1 MNFPRRMCL
10 VAIGI
15 LGALTPTAQADQAYL
30 KDGSMLVGTIQE
42 LSENVL
48 HFDTNF
54 GGSLTIP
61 WEQLTGLSSEGAFV
75 VSLTTGDRVVGI
87 LNATDGQQF
96 VHATALGDVLV
107 PLADVGGIWPQDKTP
122 EVDTAV
128 KDEAVQAM
136 QEDYENQIAELEKSQ
151 RLTLKELWSGRAEF
165 GLNGQSGNKERVDV
179 RLGIDLNRNTERERL
194 NLYLKGQYA
203 ETNSEKSA
211 NEVMG
216 GARLEVDFSE
226 RTYVYSKVDLEYD
239 EFEDLD
245 LRATLTAGIG
255 HFFIKREKL
264 ELKGWVGVGY
274 EHETFTKE
282 PEPLPTPSTFEEA
295 LRQALIRA
303 REDNNDATSE
313 NEAVVEL
320 GYTFRKDV
328 RKHFRL
334 KHGLTYY
341 PSLSDPFEEYRLA
354 ADTAMEFPLGK
365 EPDWTLRSGIRH
377 EYDSRPREG
386 IDKLDTT
393 YYLNLG
399 YNW

>member
-1 MNFPRRMCL
+1 MYFPGRRL
-10 VAIGI
+10 LAVAGI
-15 LGALTPTAQADQAYL
+15 LGLVAGTSWADDAYL
-30 KDGSMLVGTIQE
+30 KDGSVLKGTVQE
-42 LSENVL
+42 LAENTL
-48 HFDTNF
+48 HFDTTF
-54 GGSLTIP
+54 GGTLTIP
-61 WEQLTGLSSEGAFV
+61 WDQLKGLSTEGTYV
-75 VSLTTGDRVVGI
+75 VNLSSGDRVVGV
-87 LNATDGQQF
+87 LHTTDDQQF
-96 VHATALGDVLV
+96 VHATALGEVLI
-107 PLADVGGIWPQDKTP
+107 PLADVDGIWPEGQTP
-122 EVDTAV
+122 AVDTAV
-128 KDEAVQAM
+128 KDEAVKAM
-136 QEDYENQIAELEKSQ
+136 QEDYESQIAALEETQ
-151 RLTLKELWSGRAEF
+151 RLTLKELWSGRAEL
-165 GLNGQSGNKERVDV
+165 GVNGQSGNKERIDV
-179 RLGIDLNRNTERERL
+179 RLGIDINRTTEKERL

-216 GARLEVDFSE
+216 GARLEVDFTE
-226 RTYVYSKVDLEYD
+226 RTYVYGKVDLEYD

-245 LRATLTAGIG
+245 LRATLTGGIG

-264 ELKGWVGVGY
+264 ELKGWIGVGY
-274 EHETFTKE
+274 EHETFTRE
-282 PEPLPTPSTFEEA
+282 PTPLPTPSTFEEA

-320 GYTFRKDV
+320 GYAFRKDV

-341 PSLSDPFEEYRLA
+341 PSISDPFSEYRLA
-354 ADTAMEFPLGK
+354 ADTSMEFPLGK

-377 EYDSRPREG
+377 EYDSRPRDG